1 MGRRVAELRAE
12 RGLTQ
17 ETLAEKLGVSGVYV
31 RRVELGRENL
41 TIRSVARFAAMLAVR
56 TADLFVPP
64 ASREVRVGRP
74 RRAPGKLAPD
84 ASAPKAPEDGTA
96 ADASAPQGAPANLE
110 NDRPAR

>member
-74 RRAPGKLAPD
+74 RRAPSKAPVASVPQAPD
-84 ASAPKAPEDGTA
+84 DETAAGATAPQEAPAPPESDGT
-96 ADASAPQGAPANLE
+96 P
-110 NDRPAR
+110 R

>member
-74 RRAPGKLAPD
+74 RRAP
-84 ASAPKAPEDGTA
+84 SKAPVASVPQAPSDGTA
-96 ADASAPQGAPANLE
+96 ADASTPQGAPAPPE
-110 NDRPAR
+110 NEAPPR

>member
-41 TIRSVARFAAMLAVR
+41 TIRSVARFAAMLSVR

-74 RRAPGKLAPD
+74 RRAPNKSPLASMPQ
-84 ASAPKAPEDGTA
+84 APGDGAA
-96 ADASAPQGAPANLE
+96 ADTSAPQGAPMSPE
-110 NDRPAR
+110 NDGPPR